1 MAAAGGPLGPGDLG
15 MVYGCLTAALNA
27 DPATRQPAEAALQE
41 LEARGGFCSCL
52 LVRPARNATFKSRCG
67 TYGRGASC
75 PRTPHWLRDGRP
87 RVLAGWQQRGGS
99 GM

>member
-52 LVRPARNATFKSRCG
+52 LVSPARNADVRPSDVG
-67 TYGRGASC
+67 
-75 PRTPHWLRDGRP
+75 PRAHAHPTG
-87 RVLAGWQQRGGS
+87 
-99 GM
+99 